1 MLLKHVYFA
10 ITGVF
15 CQQLQSGDAVDLI
28 DELVI
33 SSQTFQSA
41 PVSKQT
47 KRTLTVVWFQ
57 NLRVNF

>member
-47 KRTLTVVWFQ
+47 KRTLTVV
-57 NLRVNF
+57 